1 MRIKEVREE
10 KGFSQ
15 RQLAEI
21 VGVSAVTVLNWEN
34 GIYEPGATDL
44 IKLSGALGV
53 SVDYLLEN
61 EGKDKG
67 KDALRSTLNRLSK
80 EQLVDLIIGSI
91 KD

>member
-53 SVDYLLEN
+53 SIDYLVEN
-61 EGKDKG
+61 NQNSEQELVRR
-67 KDALRSTLNRLSK
+67 ALNRLSK
-80 EQLVDLIIGSI
+80 EELINLIVKSMQN
-91 KD
+91 